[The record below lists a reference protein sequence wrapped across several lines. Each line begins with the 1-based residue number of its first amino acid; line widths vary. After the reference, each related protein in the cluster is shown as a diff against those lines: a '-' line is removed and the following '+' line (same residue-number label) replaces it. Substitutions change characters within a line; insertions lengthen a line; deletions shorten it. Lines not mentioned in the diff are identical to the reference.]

1 MNHPSRVP
9 LMGMMIDPLTEEQA
23 VARVTGALASGRGGV
38 VVTPNLDHLR
48 QYTRDPG
55 VRRLYATA
63 DLVLADGMPL
73 VWASRIAGRPLPERV
88 AGSDLIWSLSAACAE
103 AGRSVFL
110 LGGNPG
116 AADDAA
122 RILEERF
129 PGLRVAGTLCPPM
142 GFDADPAGMDAVRA
156 AVRAAT
162 PDVVFV
168 GVSFP
173 RSGRV
178 AEALRTDL
186 PGAWFL
192 GLGISFSFVSGE
204 VARAPGWVQR
214 SGLEWVWR
222 LLQEPRRL
230 FVRYVIQGLP
240 FAARLGLSALVSRLR
255 RRPRVS
261 PPA

>member
-1 MNHPSRVP
+1 
-9 LMGMMIDPLTEEQA
+9 MGMMIDPLTEEQA
-23 VARVTGALASGRGGV
+23 VARVTAALAAGRGGV

-48 QYTRDPG
+48 RYTRDPG
-55 VRRLYATA
+55 VRELYAAA

-73 VWASRIAGRPLPERV
+73 VWASRIAGRPLPARV
-88 AGSDLIWSLSAACAE
+88 AGSDLIWSLSAACAGT
-103 AGRSVFL
+103 GRSVFL

-122 RILEERF
+122 RVLEERF
-129 PGLRVAGTLCPPM
+129 PGLGVAGTLCPPM
-142 GFDADPAGMDAVRA
+142 GFDADPAAMA
-156 AVRAAT
+156 AVRETLRVAA

-178 AEALRTDL
+178 AEALRADL
-186 PGAWFL
+186 PAAWFL

-214 SGLEWVWR
+214 SGLEWGWR
-222 LLQEPRRL
+222 LKQEPRRL
-230 FVRYVIQGLP
+230 FVRYVVQGLP
-240 FAARLGLSALVSRLR
+240 FAARLGASALATRLR
-255 RRPRVS
+255 R
-261 PPA
+261 

>member
-1 MNHPSRVP
+1 VSHPERVP
-9 LMGMMIDPLTEEQA
+9 LMGMSIDPVTEAQA
-23 VARVTGALASGRGGV
+23 VGHVIDALAEGRGGV

-48 QYTRDPG
+48 QYAAEPEVRD
-55 VRRLYATA
+55 LYSRAH
-63 DLVLADGMPL
+63 LVLADGMPI
-73 VWASRIAGRPLPERV
+73 VWACRLAGTPLPERV
-88 AGSDLIWSLSAACAE
+88 AGSDLIWSLSAACAR

-122 RILEERF
+122 RVLAERF

-142 GFDADPAGMDAVRA
+142 GFDADPAGMDAVR
-156 AVRAAT
+156 RALAESA

-178 AEALRTDL
+178 SHDLHRDL

-192 GLGISFSFVSGE
+192 GLGVSFSFVSGE
-204 VARAPGWVQR
+204 IQRAPGLVQR
-214 SGLEWVWR
+214 LGLEWVFR
-222 LLQEPRRL
+222 LIQEPRRL
-230 FVRYVIQGLP
+230 FARYILHGLP
-240 FAARLGLSALVSRLR
+240 FAARLGLHALRVRLR
-255 RRPRVS
+255 R
-261 PPA
+261 